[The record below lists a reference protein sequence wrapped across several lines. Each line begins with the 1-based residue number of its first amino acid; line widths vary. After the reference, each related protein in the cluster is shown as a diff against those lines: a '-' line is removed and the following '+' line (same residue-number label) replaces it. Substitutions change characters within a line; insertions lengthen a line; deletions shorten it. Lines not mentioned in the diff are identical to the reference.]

1 MYTHNQLTYGASEIE
16 PELYQDIHSLVKPI
30 IAPNLT
36 LKSDWGEGLKATGE
50 WRAKMEQKNP
60 RGRKPAETSYGRFND
75 AVHPN
80 FSDNA
85 AHTQNDTFY
94 RWVRKQRLYYG
105 DILNE
110 DAAAKVDSW
119 LRGAS
124 EADRKAFIETFRDLN
139 IVAKQDV
146 SDSLYKQ
153 DYTHYRPG
161 TREPSEANGTPTAS
175 RPRTVPSKKAS
186 RGALPV
192 AADALRS
199 LASAGSARGGA
210 GGAPKRGGHWQ
221 QGNESLAPYKS
232 DIPIKWSGANN
243 SLFSSY
249 RTSFK
254 GRQGHELNVDPDAE
268 QENQSQEK
276 SRVDW
281 TAVTTPFGSLNPL
294 FYKHGQDPGRKFY
307 CVPRANLH
315 RKGLVHGKPEEKNH
329 TTHRMTYMRRS
340 EKDLKELAKKAAE
353 QVAASKAARY
363 TSSIP
368 LGHQGIMSLPS
379 WGTSNAGYG
388 SRDTAG
394 LVLDKNE
401 AARNKQVHSGIT
413 APIGAAAP
421 ADTSVA
427 DFVCI

>member
-16 PELYQDIHSLVKPI
+16 PELYSDIHSLVKPI
-30 IAPNLT
+30 FAPNLT

-50 WRAKMEQKNP
+50 WRAKMEQKSG

-75 AVHPN
+75 AVHPS
-80 FSDNA
+80 FSDTA

-94 RWVRKQRLYYG
+94 KWVRKQRLYYG

-124 EADRKAFIETFRDLN
+124 EADRKEFIETFRDLN
-139 IVAKQDV
+139 IAAKQDM

-153 DYTHYRPG
+153 DYRLYRPG
-161 TREPSEANGTPTAS
+161 TREPSEANGSPAGS

-186 RGALPV
+186 RSASPALP
-192 AADALRS
+192 AADAQRA
-199 LASAGSARGGA
+199 LASAGSSRSEGPAT
-210 GGAPKRGGHWQ
+210 KRSVHWQ
-221 QGNESLAPYKS
+221 QSNDSLAPYKS
-232 DIPIKWSGANN
+232 DIPIKWSGAK
-243 SLFSSY
+243 SSHFSSY

-254 GRQGHELNVDPDAE
+254 GRQGQELSVDPDAE
-268 QENQSQEK
+268 NREK
-276 SRVDW
+276 NKVDW

-294 FYKHGQDPGRKFY
+294 FYKHGQDPGQNFY

-413 APIGAAAP
+413 APIGASAP

-427 DFVCI
+427 DFVCT